1 MGYINVCLET
11 KGRRSCGVKPVLGIG
26 LVEAAR

>member
-1 MGYINVCLET
+1 MGCINVCLET